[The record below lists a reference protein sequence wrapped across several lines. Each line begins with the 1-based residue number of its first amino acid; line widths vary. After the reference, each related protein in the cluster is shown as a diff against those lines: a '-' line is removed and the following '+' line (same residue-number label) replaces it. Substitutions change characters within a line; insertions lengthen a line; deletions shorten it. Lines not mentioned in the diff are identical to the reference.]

1 MGFEDITI
9 FVNLWNELAK
19 KEGLKGFY
27 FVGKDSACRIKDKVL
42 SAGLDAVYD
51 DNTFNPHSKLTRA
64 EAAKMIYMAM
74 QSE

>member
-1 MGFEDITI
+1 MLFADNESIADYAKNS
-9 FVNLWNELAK
+9 VYNL
-19 KEGLKGFY
+19 
-27 FVGKDSACRIKDKVL
+27 KDSGVIN
-42 SAGLDAVYD
+42 GYD